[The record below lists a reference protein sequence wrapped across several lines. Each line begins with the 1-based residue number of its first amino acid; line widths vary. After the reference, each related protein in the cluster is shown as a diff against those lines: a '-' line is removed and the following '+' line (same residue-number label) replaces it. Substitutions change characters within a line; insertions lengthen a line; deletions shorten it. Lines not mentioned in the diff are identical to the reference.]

1 MIWNFLFS
9 TLNNAIS
16 YYLNEGRRSSK
27 GEAAKNESAGRAVTA
42 QKAAKN
48 APVSQL
54 MAIKGNELCADCG
67 ALSPTWSSIN
77 LGITLC
83 INCSGIHRALGVHLS
98 KVRSLTLDS
107 WDLGKAKIK
116 FYIANLLVTFNGN
129 LMNPKMWLKTWWPDY
144 FRIIPLRFK
153 KAVRVLCGGARETYW
168 ATCYNGLT
176 PS

>member
-1 MIWNFLFS
+1 MFS

-27 GEAAKNESAGRAVTA
+27 GEAAKNESACRAVTA

-107 WDLGKAKIK
+107 WDLGRAKIK
-116 FYIANLLVTFNGN
+116 FYILNLLVNFKDN
-129 LMNPKMWLKTWWPDY
+129 LINRKM
-144 FRIIPLRFK
+144 RILEFK
-153 KAVRVLCGGARETYW
+153 K
-168 ATCYNGLT
+168 
-176 PS
+176 